1 MRKTSRKRKR
11 NRQKIQFSN
20 RTHPKSGIIS
30 LVMGAVA
37 LIILLVLCLISG
49 ANRGESGGWI
59 GIAGIWTLV
68 LSVVG
73 FVLAVKSYR
82 LEDIYMA
89 TPTLG
94 AVFNGVVVVAMM
106 LLYVVGTV

>member
-1 MRKTSRKRKR
+1 MSRRRGK
-11 NRQKIQFSN
+11 QKIQFSN

-37 LIILLVLCLISG
+37 LVILLVLCLISG
-49 ANRGESGGWI
+49 AERGEAGGWI

-73 FVLAVKSYR
+73 FVLSVKSYR
-82 LEDIYMA
+82 MEDIYLI
-89 TPTLG
+89 TPILG
-94 AVFNGVVVVAMM
+94 SVFNGIVVVAMM